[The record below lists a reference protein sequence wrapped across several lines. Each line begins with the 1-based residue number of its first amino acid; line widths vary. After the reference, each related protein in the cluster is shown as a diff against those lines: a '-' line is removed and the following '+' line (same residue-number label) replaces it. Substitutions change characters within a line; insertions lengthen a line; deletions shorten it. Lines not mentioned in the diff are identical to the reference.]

1 MSKLLMISK
10 HFKTYEELHKYLVE
24 NNLLDHTKRYVI
36 KITGNSELL
45 HLEYR
50 EVGLFRAFSEGISKI
65 KSRMATFTRAK
76 GGLRHA
82 KTDPMLR
89 PLMKTQVVNA
99 PVYRNKEFLGALTR
113 SVNSSGRTA
122 ISNKRL
128 LASDL

>member
-50 EVGLFRAFSEGISKI
+50 EVGLFRALSEGIRKI
-65 KSRMATFTRAK
+65 KSRMATLNRAK
-76 GGLRHA
+76 GGSHTKA
-82 KTDPMLR
+82 TPVLR
-89 PLMKTQVVNA
+89 PLMKTQVMNT

-113 SVNSSGRTA
+113 TVNSSNKVV
-122 ISNKRL
+122 SNKRL